1 MPDIHRMTA
10 IPHLMD
16 VYRRLEVSFTHG
28 EGVWVWDE
36 QQRRHLDGV
45 AGIGVLALGHAHPAV
60 TATIQRQA
68 GRLLHVSN
76 MYRIREQEHL
86 AERLCALSGMDAAFF
101 SNSGAEANEAAI
113 KLARL
118 HGQHL
123 GIAAPQV
130 VVMQGAFHGRTLAA
144 LAATGNQKLQQG
156 FAPLPE
162 GFVRVPYDDP
172 SAVEQ
177 LASQRQDIAAILVE
191 PIQGEGGVRLPTS
204 GYLARLR
211 QLCNRQGWLL
221 MIDEVQTGLGRTGQ
235 WFAHQ
240 HDPGVLP
247 DVITL
252 AKALGNGLPIGATLA
267 RGGAATLF
275 TPGSHGSTFGGNP
288 FVCAVAGTV
297 LETLQ
302 QVLPEVEA
310 TGGFLQDNL
319 HRQLD
324 GMGCN
329 HAIRSQG
336 LMLGITLHDVD
347 ATRLADLPRI
357 ALDHQVLLNV
367 TAGTVVR
374 LLPPLILQQQEAVLL
389 AERVAGAIAH
399 CLGRP

>member
-1 MPDIHRMTA
+1 MTA

-16 VYRRLEVSFTHG
+16 VYRRLEVTFTHG

-60 TATIQRQA
+60 TATIHRQA

-118 HGQHL
+118 HGQHM
-123 GIAAPQV
+123 GIAVPQV

-191 PIQGEGGVRLPTS
+191 PIQGEGGVRLPAP
-204 GYLARLR
+204 GYLASLR
-211 QLCNRQGWLL
+211 QLCDRQGWLL
-221 MIDEVQTGLGRTGQ
+221 MADEVQTGLGRTGR

-240 HDPGVLP
+240 HDPEVLP
-247 DVITL
+247 DIITL

-267 RGGAATLF
+267 RGVAANLF

-288 FVCAVAGTV
+288 FVCAVASTV
-297 LETLQ
+297 LETLH

-319 HRQLD
+319 HRQLG

-374 LLPPLILQQQEAVLL
+374 LLPPLILQQPEATLL
-389 AERVAGAIAH
+389 AERVAGAIAQ
-399 CLGRP
+399 CLGQP